1 MKKIFNILLVGLV
14 CVSLAS
20 CEKDFELQRP
30 NQAPWQNVSELELA
44 VQAPYLMIT
53 ERPWANALGM
63 MALSGFGESDI
74 AMYLTGMSG
83 DSYYYAY
90 DARSF
95 NKLVLGNMK
104 ELEGAFI
111 YLYAMSTDINAA
123 LQLIEDAE
131 KAGKDPFENMSD
143 ADRAKVKQYKGE
155 LLFLRGVTY
164 WYLARKWCPPYN
176 EKNNKGKYIV
186 YNTTYVNS
194 AEKIKKPTLATVEEI
209 YNGIISDL
217 EAAANLLPAEYDND
231 GGKSARM
238 RANKYAAKALEA
250 RVLFYMGAEA
260 NKAKIK
266 TLLDEVIGQSSLY
279 DLSEEP
285 YAAFSKIGNGYGK
298 ETIWQICYDSSSERF
313 DRNPGIFNYYA
324 YNTSLYGDGSPKS
337 SGYIAFAMSFA
348 ALMQIGWADA
358 TCHVTAAAEADKRF
372 QQLYKKC
379 DDPTTVYYKAAQL
392 MPGKPDLVFLW
403 KYFRGATQGAKA
415 ERRANRPVIRL
426 ADMVLMRAQINLMLG
441 YTSDALTDINAVR
454 QRAGLDKLTTVTY
467 DDIEKERI
475 KEMAGENADRMNWL
489 IGLRKPIPIGNR
501 DATKFQ
507 PMTEPYSDMYYQVPV
522 LEQQT
527 NEAYR
532 TE

>member
-95 NKLVLGNMK
+95 NKLVLGNAK

-176 EKNNKGKYIV
+176 EQNKNGKYIV
-186 YNTTYVNS
+186 RNTTYVNS
-194 AEKIKKPTLATVEEI
+194 AEKIKKPALATVEEI

-266 TLLDEVIGQSSLY
+266 TLLDEVIGQTSLY

-285 YAAFSKIGNGYGK
+285 YSAFSKIGNGYGK
-298 ETIWQICYDSSSERF
+298 ETIWQICYSSDSERF
-313 DRNPGIFNYYA
+313 DRNPGVFNYYA
-324 YNTSLYGDGSPKS
+324 YNTNVYSAGNPKS
-337 SGYIAFAMSFA
+337 SGYIAFAMSFN
-348 ALMQIGWADA
+348 ALVQMGWEDA
-358 TCHVTAAAEADKRF
+358 TCHETAAALADKRYT
-372 QQLYKKC
+372 QLYKKC
-379 DDPTTVYYKAAQL
+379 TDESTVYWKAAQTL
-392 MPGKPDLVFLW
+392 PGKPDLIFLW
-403 KYFRGATQGAKA
+403 KYFRAADPGAKA
-415 ERRANRPVIRL
+415 ERRANRPIIRL
-426 ADMVLMRAQINLMLG
+426 ADMVLMRAQINLMTG
-441 YTSDALTDINAVR
+441 NTPGALADINAVR
-454 QRAGLDKLTTVTY
+454 SRAGLPALTAVTEN
-467 DDIEKERI
+467 DIAIERI
-475 KEMAGENADRMNWL
+475 KEMAGENADRINWL
-489 IGLRKPIPIGNR
+489 VGLGKDIPIGNR
-501 DATKFQ
+501 DASKFQ
-507 PMTEPYSDMYYQVPV
+507 PIKSPYSEMYYQVPV